1 MSQSFINSSLDH
13 RKALPFQRKLREGY
27 AITMGTWYGHGLIT
41 QDRVTQDFICSSHIH
56 SWSLPLLPTNMTCGR
71 SYINLQHYL
80 SLQMAN
86 TRWWGSLQIQ
96 APSSGTLFCSHSH
109 FSPARY
115 TNVSHCKDYPPTLFY
130 LHILQNLISAS
141 IFTGYCLSD
150 FREVLRTLN

>member
-1 MSQSFINSSLDH
+1 
-13 RKALPFQRKLREGY
+13 
-27 AITMGTWYGHGLIT
+27 
-41 QDRVTQDFICSSHIH
+41 
-56 SWSLPLLPTNMTCGR
+56 MTCGR

-96 APSSGTLFCSHSH
+96 APSSGTLSCSHSH

-115 TNVSHCKDYPPTLFY
+115 TNVSHCKHYPPTLFY

-150 FREVLRTLN
+150 SREVLRTLNLKKNQNKLGTGFCLAPLEDVEIRTDVLNKQGHSVPEGH